1 MMFMLFIASD
11 GGSMHTAANFNAR
24 QDASMPD
31 SIPTNHAPLALEWS
45 SEKLLRIDEVEFY
58 LTVDLDDLH
67 AHESRT
73 NHFLLGKT
81 RPMVDAVLALRDT
94 ESIGRILDVGIF
106 KGGSAALYMKVFAPE
121 KLVAVEY
128 MPQPVEALARFI
140 ADNDLASRLIPYYRT
155 DQSDAQAMG
164 RILATEFPD
173 RNVDLIVDDASHFY
187 LESRATVNL
196 TLPYLRPRG
205 LYILEDWGWAHW
217 PGETWQ
223 KSRAIPASKPAL
235 SNLVFELCML
245 CASRPDI
252 VSDIA
257 LTRNTVVLRR
267 GDAALTPGTF
277 DIGQHYL
284 CRDRWFKPIM

>member
-1 MMFMLFIASD
+1 MLFMLSVTSNGDSTHIAP
-11 GGSMHTAANFNAR
+11 NFNAR
-24 QDASMPD
+24 QDVPMPD
-31 SIPTNHAPLALEWS
+31 SISTNPAPLALEWT
-45 SEKLLRIDEVEFY
+45 SERLLRIDGVEFY

-81 RPMVDAVLALRDT
+81 RPMVDAVLNLRET
-94 ESIGRILDVGIF
+94 ESIRRILDVGIF

-140 ADNDLASRLIPYYRT
+140 ADNDLASRLIPYYGT
-155 DQSDAQAMG
+155 DQSNAQAMG
-164 RILATEFPD
+164 QILATEFPD

-217 PGETWQ
+217 PGDTWQ
-223 KSRAIPASKPAL
+223 KSRAIPSSKPAL

-257 LTRNTVVLRR
+257 VTMNTVVLRR
-267 GDAALTPGTF
+267 GDAALRPGTF

>member
-1 MMFMLFIASD
+1 
-11 GGSMHTAANFNAR
+11 
-24 QDASMPD
+24 MPNPATTEAVT
-31 SIPTNHAPLALEWS
+31 PTRAPLALEWAS
-45 SEKLLRIDEVEFY
+45 DHLLRIDDVEFY
-58 LTVDLDDLH
+58 LTVDLDELH
-67 AHESRT
+67 AHQSRR

-81 RPMVDAVLALRDT
+81 RPMLDAVLALRDT
-94 ESIGRILDVGIF
+94 ENIGRILDVGIF
-106 KGGSAALYMKVFAPE
+106 KGGSAALYMSVFAPQ

-128 MPQPVEALARFI
+128 LPRPVEALAQFI
-140 ADNDLASRLIPYYRT
+140 ADNDLASRLIPYYGT
-155 DQSDAQAMG
+155 DQSDARAMS

-173 RNVDLIVDDASHFY
+173 RNIDLIVDDASHFY

-205 LYILEDWGWAHW
+205 LYILEDWAWAHW
-217 PGETWQ
+217 PGDTWQ
-223 KSRAIPASKPAL
+223 KSKAIPSSKPAL

-257 LTRNTVVLRR
+257 VTKDTVVVRR
-267 GDAALTPGTF
+267 GPAELAAGTF
-277 DIGQHYL
+277 DISRHYL